1 MGGSNPKT
9 HTAPTLFV
17 SSHSNQLM
25 MRYKIFFISILCAVV
40 LNTSG
45 QSKSDTLNQLM
56 RLSENYLKTM
66 YESRLFDSASRQWS
80 PEVISEA
87 RQFYSRKNIANLN
100 DSLLMEMIK
109 NAYQKYFQD
118 LSSFVVG
125 SMTMYTFQGKVDN
138 VTEVRLL
145 YYCTEKRK
153 KKKTIRILL
162 YFNSFND
169 GKTWNIKDSK
179 TIDITSEFI

>member
-1 MGGSNPKT
+1 
-9 HTAPTLFV
+9 
-17 SSHSNQLM
+17 
-25 MRYKIFFISILCAVV
+25 
-40 LNTSG
+40 
-45 QSKSDTLNQLM
+45 
-56 RLSENYLKTM
+56 
-66 YESRLFDSASRQWS
+66 
-80 PEVISEA
+80 
-87 RQFYSRKNIANLN
+87 
-100 DSLLMEMIK
+100 MEMIK